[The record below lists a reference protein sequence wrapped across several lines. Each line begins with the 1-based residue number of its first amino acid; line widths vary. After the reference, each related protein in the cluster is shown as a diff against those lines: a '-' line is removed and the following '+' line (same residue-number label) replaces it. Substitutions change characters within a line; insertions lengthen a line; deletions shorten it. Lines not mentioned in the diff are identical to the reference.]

1 MKSSQERQ
9 DKQDKI
15 EINLR
20 QELTSV
26 RKSHEIVSIKNEAKL
41 ESIKEATKGKVTKAD
56 KERKDMELIQSTLRY
71 NFSIEE
77 AKWNMKSEQLAN
89 DIRQLNEE
97 VERLQKKNE
106 TLLRDNQKIRTS
118 HRSTLQQSINYTSNR
133 SSNMLNNTTNQLKLS
148 QYNKP

>member
-1 MKSSQERQ
+1 MSTSLEIVKRERDSNIKAGQERQ

-56 KERKDMELIQSTLRY
+56 KERKDMELI
-71 NFSIEE
+71 
-77 AKWNMKSEQLAN
+77 
-89 DIRQLNEE
+89 
-97 VERLQKKNE
+97 
-106 TLLRDNQKIRTS
+106 
-118 HRSTLQQSINYTSNR
+118 
-133 SSNMLNNTTNQLKLS
+133 
-148 QYNKP
+148 